1 MHHTDLAV
9 PLVEHDQRN
18 PGSADELPHRHP
30 EPRAD
35 PVTAGDGIGNPK
47 CAVMKD
53 TTCPGVC
60 KIGT

>member
-35 PVTAGDGIGNPK
+35 PVTAGDGIGNLRF
-47 CAVMKD
+47 AVMNEA
-53 TTCPGVC
+53 T
-60 KIGT
+60 